1 MPGQAGLPSSNKRLE
16 PIGFEEGNQ
25 GKELVST
32 VRKLVINSETVEEK
46 ELDCT
51 PQRGEY
57 SAALSVVVSRGHC
70 CSALACQEQDLSD

>member
-51 PQRGEY
+51 P
-57 SAALSVVVSRGHC
+57 SVVSTQLHY
-70 CSALACQEQDLSD
+70 Q